1 MRKTAWILV
10 AVLALGAGLSA
21 QNPRAPRVER
31 PAQITVSP
39 TPFERNKP
47 VSAHVIVYSMPTPCA
62 DFKGLGTCWD
72 PGGKPVPCQYAQGL
86 ELRQYALK
94 GTETVA
100 TEPKWA
106 STNVGISVG
115 VDFTGAQPAEGSRME
130 RDLESLIAPTAAGE
144 SLFMILYR
152 YCDVPRDPSKG
163 PGTDRLGSRLGSAK
177 YKLKCT
183 GHLKKT
189 VCAYWPD

>member
-10 AVLALGAGLSA
+10 TVLAMGTSLSA
-21 QNPRAPRVER
+21 QNPRSSTLIKR

-47 VSAHVIVYSMPTPCA
+47 VSAHVIVYSMPAPCA
-62 DFKGLGTCWD
+62 DFKGVGTCSD
-72 PGGKPVPCQYAQGL
+72 NGKPVSCPYAQGL

-100 TEPKWA
+100 TEPKWE
-106 STNVGISVG
+106 SLNVGNPIG
-115 VDFTGAQPAEGSRME
+115 ADLTGAQPAEGTRTE
-130 RDLESLIAPTAAGE
+130 RDFEALVAPTAAGE

-152 YCDVPRDPSKG
+152 YCDVPRDPTKG
-163 PGTDRLGSRLGSAK
+163 PGTDRLGTRLGSAK

-183 GHLKKT
+183 GHLKKA